1 MQKSI
6 VFLYTSNE
14 HVYVKIRNTLSIILL
29 LLLLLLLLLGGFSR
43 VQLCETP

>member
-29 LLLLLLLLLGGFSR
+29 LLLLLLLLGGFSR

>member
-29 LLLLLLLLLGGFSR
+29 LLLLLLLGGFSR